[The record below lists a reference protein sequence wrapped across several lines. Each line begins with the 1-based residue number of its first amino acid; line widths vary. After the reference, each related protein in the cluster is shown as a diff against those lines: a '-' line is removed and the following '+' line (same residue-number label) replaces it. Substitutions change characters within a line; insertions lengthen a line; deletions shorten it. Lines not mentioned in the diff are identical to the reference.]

1 MGSLFKIKAKD
12 KVVSFSAKCLVFLL
26 DCKKLTTDSLI
37 IHKRNQNESP
47 SWREF
52 LGGSRRRHIRVF
64 ERK

>member
-12 KVVSFSAKCLVFLL
+12 KVVFSKMSCFLL
-26 DCKKLTTDSLI
+26 VCKKLTTDSLI